1 MLFLVIETF
10 RGGDPRPVY
19 TRFAEQGRLAPPG
32 LTYVASWVTA
42 DLRRCYQVIEGAE
55 PALLEAWMARWRD
68 LVDFEVLPVLTSA
81 EAAAAVAALAPGPA
95 APTPAA

>member
-19 TRFAEQGRLAPPG
+19 ARFAERGRLAPPG

-42 DLRRCYQVIEGAE
+42 DLRRCYQVMEAE
-55 PALLEAWMARWRD
+55 APDRLDEWIARWRD
-68 LVDFEVLPVLTSA
+68 LVDFEVLPVVGSA
-81 EAAAAVAALAPGPA
+81 EAAAAVAALPR
-95 APTPAA
+95 